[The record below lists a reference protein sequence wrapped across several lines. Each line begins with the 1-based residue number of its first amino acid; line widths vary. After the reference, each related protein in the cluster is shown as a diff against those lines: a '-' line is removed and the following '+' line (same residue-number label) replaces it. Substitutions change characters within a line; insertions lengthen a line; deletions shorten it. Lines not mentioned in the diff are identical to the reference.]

1 MATSS
6 RPSPLSQ
13 TLSKPGPLPETTG
26 KPVSDIRLA
35 AMELGWNN
43 PKGDDIVPF
52 LKEVKTAGYEGV
64 RGSSSPASM

>member
-1 MATSS
+1 
-6 RPSPLSQ
+6 
-13 TLSKPGPLPETTG
+13 
-26 KPVSDIRLA
+26 
-35 AMELGWNN
+35 MELGWNN